1 MHGGKIFEHQ
11 NDSDHCYSGCAD
23 GKITTELINGYEKR
37 DEKVA
42 KLETEWVRTVK
53 DSLETKFAFLPFDFT
68 LFDPEDP
75 SRRLIRFGEI
85 ALGDFA
91 ADAIFYDTQKMWNTA
106 F

>member
-42 KLETEWVRTVK
+42 KLETDWVRKVK
-53 DSLETKFAFLPFDFT
+53 NDLETSSPSFPLT
-68 LFDPEDP
+68 LRFWT
-75 SRRLIRFGEI
+75 RRIRQDG
-85 ALGDFA
+85 
-91 ADAIFYDTQKMWNTA
+91 
-106 F
+106 

>member
-11 NDSDHCYSGCAD
+11 KDSDHCYSGCAD

-75 SRRLIRFGEI
+75 YRPVFVIRRKSTLQSSGTANGERI
-85 ALGDFA
+85 LC
-91 ADAIFYDTQKMWNTA
+91 
-106 F
+106 